1 MVTVLV
7 NNETPTA
14 TLTPTF
20 GECGK
25 LAPGDSI
32 NGVFTA
38 TATDFGSFGFT
49 ILPPGP
55 ANGVLPVPPSGVSLL
70 LGGSIADPGVVNE
83 AFTLNTT
90 GMDPCGYSLTLGV
103 WDRTNVNSGQTS
115 NYFQSSVGF
124 CLQIGA

>member
-1 MVTVLV
+1 V
-7 NNETPTA
+7 A

-25 LAPGDSI
+25 LAPGAPI
-32 NGVFTA
+32 KGVFTA

-55 ANGVLPVPPSGVSLL
+55 AHNVLPAPPSGSSVWF
-70 LGGSIADPGVVNE
+70 GGAIADPGVVNE
-83 AFTLNTT
+83 SFILDTT

-103 WDRTNVNSGQTS
+103 WDRTNVDSGRTS
-115 NYFQSSVGF
+115 NYFQQSVGF
-124 CLQIGA
+124 CLQIGG